1 VRRRTFIA
9 GLGGATAW
17 PLVARAQQAEQL
29 RRIGALYPG
38 IETSELQRNN
48 VAALMETLRDLGW
61 VEGRNLHIEAR
72 YSAGNQQRMQANAK
86 ELVALKPELILAVSE
101 AGMLAA
107 WAETREISIV
117 FLAVSDPVGQGIVQ
131 SFSHPGGNATGF
143 TNFDIAIGPKWV
155 ELLKQVAPRVHR
167 IAVIF
172 NPKTAPSTYSYLP
185 SMQAAATLVGVRL
198 VADPI
203 NDTAELEQAITTIGS
218 EPDSGMIVAIDPFTL
233 THHARIV
240 ELASRYKVSAM
251 YGGRP
256 FVVAG
261 GLISYGFEISLP
273 ELYRIGASY
282 IDWRSISRRP
292 RLSVSIFRPNCSQL
306 PTR

>member
-38 IETSELQRNN
+38 IETSELQRTN